1 MSHRYG
7 NRPLSG
13 WTKAP
18 NGQMPATGPA
28 ARPQRALNRITAPG
42 HAAYA
47 PYFGMLTQQPRSTA
61 EAGLTTVMRRAGGLG
76 TVRPGTA
83 ARRSE
88 RRDTGGVDIILETPR
103 LVMRQFT
110 KDDVDNLFDLNS
122 DPEVMR
128 YLTGGKPTPAR

>member
-28 ARPQRALNRITAPG
+28 ARPQRALNRITEPG

-47 PYFGMLTQQPRSTA
+47 PYFGTLT
-61 EAGLTTVMRRAGGLG
+61 
-76 TVRPGTA
+76 
-83 ARRSE
+83 
-88 RRDTGGVDIILETPR
+88 
-103 LVMRQFT
+103 
-110 KDDVDNLFDLNS
+110 
-122 DPEVMR
+122 
-128 YLTGGKPTPAR
+128 